1 MVFVIDT
8 SGSIGF
14 SNFQLIR
21 EFVGNITTELI
32 SNFPSSSVGVILFD
46 SSAHIHFNLE
56 TYTTLNKLLS
66 AIDQLPYN
74 DGGRTNTDEAL
85 TLLLSTAQDGTLG
98 LRDIANKVAI
108 IITDGQ
114 STNQSATLTA
124 TSALHASDIFEVY
137 AVGVARADLTEL
149 EAIASSPEFVLF
161 TSSFDSNNLHQLVDR
176 ISLQFCSSKFLIT
189 ACIYVT
195 GFWKAYNLHINEIIR
210 ISEFAP
216 LWLQVRCQQNLFL
229 QCFW

>member
-1 MVFVIDT
+1 MQDLVDMVFVIDT

-32 SNFPSSSVGVILFD
+32 SNSPSSSVGVILFD
-46 SSAHIHFNLE
+46 SSAHIHFNLQ

-85 TLLLSTAQDGTLG
+85 TLLLSTAQNGTLG
-98 LRDIANKVAI
+98 LRDNANKVAI
-108 IITDGQ
+108 VITDGR
-114 STNQSATLTA
+114 STNQLATLTA
-124 TSALHASDIFEVY
+124 ATALHASDIFEVY

-149 EAIASSPEFVLF
+149 EAIASSSEFVLF
-161 TSSFDSNNLHQLVDR
+161 TSSFDSNNLQQLVGK
-176 ISLQFCSSKFLIT
+176 ISLQLCSSKFLIT
-189 ACIYVT
+189 ACI
-195 GFWKAYNLHINEIIR
+195 
-210 ISEFAP
+210 
-216 LWLQVRCQQNLFL
+216 
-229 QCFW
+229 